1 MTRTASDR
9 RGVRGSAALGI
20 ALSVVTLASSPTG
33 AQAPEPVSLRIG
45 PPVGETVRMRLD
57 QRVEMSGTT
66 RMAAGDSTATV
77 VTTLVVISRAFVERR
92 DRDATVLLT
101 STDSVAAA
109 STGADSMVIAEETRR
124 ALQGKRVRLR
134 VAPDGATEILGKGI
148 DGTPELSAIFSQ
160 MPATLPNMAVPVG
173 YSWSRVMVAPI
184 DPSLTTQGEGGKLS
198 ATFRLDSLSRNGDR
212 AFVSVSGTLS
222 RAPGVK
228 YGQATM
234 TLSGSMTGGFVIDRR
249 RGWISDARLTYT
261 VRSTVMPSN
270 GNAAD
275 AMRFRMKVTQWVR
288 VVQ

>member
-1 MTRTASDR
+1 
-9 RGVRGSAALGI
+9 
-20 ALSVVTLASSPTG
+20 
-33 AQAPEPVSLRIG
+33 
-45 PPVGETVRMRLD
+45 MRLD

-66 RMAAGDSTATV
+66 RMAGGDSTATV

-109 STGADSMVIAEETRR
+109 STGADSMVIANETRR

-134 VAPDGATEILGKGI
+134 VAPDGATEILGKDV
-148 DGTPELSAIFSQ
+148 DGTSELSALFSQ
-160 MPATLPNMAVPVG
+160 MPATLPNTAVPVG

-184 DPSLTTQGEGGKLS
+184 DPSLGAQGEGGRMR
-198 ATFRLDSLSRNGDR
+198 ATFRLDSLSRNADR
-212 AFVSVSGTLS
+212 AFISVVGTLS
-222 RAPGVK
+222 RGPGAK
-228 YGQATM
+228 DGGWS
-234 TLSGSMTGGFVIDRR
+234 TLETSGSMNGGFVIDRR

-261 VRSTVMPSN
+261 VRSTVVPS
-270 GNAAD
+270 GGTATE